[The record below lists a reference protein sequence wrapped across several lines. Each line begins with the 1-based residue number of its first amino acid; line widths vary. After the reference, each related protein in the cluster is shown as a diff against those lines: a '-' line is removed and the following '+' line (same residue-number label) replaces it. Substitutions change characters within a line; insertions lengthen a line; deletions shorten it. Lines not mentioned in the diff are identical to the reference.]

1 MKMRER
7 VKRGR
12 MLREREF
19 WNEGMSRRHIASVCV
34 LLDMLSLVCIDE
46 QSPPNRMPYLPTSIP
61 PRVVLV
67 ASAPLSSSEPPHPWL
82 WENYSSFV
90 STHLLALVLVLALVP
105 VLTLAMV
112 IALARLFPALRLL
125 VLCLVLLL
133 RVLLNHHNV
142 GRAQ

>member
-1 MKMRER
+1 MRECQ
-7 VKRGR
+7 
-12 MLREREF
+12 
-19 WNEGMSRRHIASVCV
+19 EGILLVFV

-46 QSPPNRMPYLPTSIP
+46 QSPPKRIPYLPTSIP

-90 STHLLALVLVLALVP
+90 STHLLALALALVLALVP

-112 IALARLFPALRLL
+112 TALARLFPALRLL
-125 VLCLVLLL
+125 VLCLALLL
-133 RVLLNHHNV
+133 RVLLYHHNV
-142 GRAQ
+142 GIVQ